1 MTISDDDR
9 AVAEC
14 LSVLKAAYP
23 QYKFLTD
30 HAMMELWHRKLS
42 VLDPEKEDSLLSFGL
57 IPRGSLRLYPTFTSC
72 AVPNLCRIK
81 IGLRHGN

>member
-42 VLDPEKEDSLLSFGL
+42 VLDPEKKKT
-57 IPRGSLRLYPTFTSC
+57 RY
-72 AVPNLCRIK
+72 
-81 IGLRHGN
+81 